1 MDKKSEV
8 TRLLVAW
15 SDGDEAAFDR
25 LMVVLEDELRKIA
38 RRQMAGERADH
49 TLETMALVN
58 EMCLRLLDR
67 RSLTWKNSAQFRAF
81 AANTM
86 KRVLV
91 DHARRYQARMRNEGV
106 KPLPIDEIRGIP
118 AYRNGELIELADGL
132 HRLAR
137 VNERQAQV
145 IELHY
150 FGGLTCAQIGEDLG
164 FSKATAKRALTAG
177 RAWLRREMRPQE
189 PA

>member
-1 MDKKSEV
+1 MDKKGDV
-8 TRLLVAW
+8 TRLLLAW
-15 SDGDEAAFDR
+15 SDGDDAAFER
-25 LMVVLEDELRKIA
+25 LMVVLEGELRKIA
-38 RRQMAGERADH
+38 RRQMAGERSDH

-67 RSLTWKNSAQFRAF
+67 KSFTWKNSAQFRAF

-86 KRVLV
+86 KLVLV
-91 DHARRYQARMRNEGV
+91 DHARRYHARMRNEGV
-106 KPLPIDEIRGIP
+106 KPLPIDEVRDLP
-118 AYRNGELIELADGL
+118 AHRNGELIELADAL
-132 HRLAR
+132 ERLAL

-177 RAWLRREMRPQE
+177 RAWLRREMKARE
-189 PA
+189 PE